1 MNKADV
7 KKLILEIAG
16 NPEAGVVVQ
25 FADKWADAIVGLST
39 GEYKPDAKDG
49 DGDGKVQ
56 DGTRYERPA
65 KEVRVTKATETR

>member
-7 KKLILEIAG
+7 KKVILEVAG
-16 NPEAGVVVQ
+16 NPDSGVVVQ
-25 FADKWADAIVGLST
+25 FADAWADAIVGLST
-39 GEYKPDAKDG
+39 GEYKPNAKDG

-65 KEVRVTKATETR
+65 KEVRVTKAPDTR

>member
-16 NPEAGVVVQ
+16 NPEAGVIVQ